1 MIVLILFKNWWHE
14 EVEDPKEVWF
24 CVGGALWCLRCGVCV
39 CVCESGLGV
48 NLGVLCACERSGSR
62 SVIDPHREA
71 RPGQLHNS
79 HILSLFLSL
88 SLSISLC
95 LDHTLCLALSCDC
108 SPSLV
113 SFNFST
119 LFSNTFS
126 LDKLATFAY
135 MTKQCHQMCIW
146 FF

>member
-1 MIVLILFKNWWHE
+1 MS
-14 EVEDPKEVWF
+14 
-24 CVGGALWCLRCGVCV
+24 GGLCDVFVVVCV

-88 SLSISLC
+88 SLSP
-95 LDHTLCLALSCDC
+95 
-108 SPSLV
+108 SPSALITHSV
-113 SFNFST
+113 L
-119 LFSNTFS
+119 LFHVTALHLLCPLTFLLYS
-126 LDKLATFAY
+126 RILSPWINWQHLLT
-135 MTKQCHQMCIW
+135 
-146 FF
+146 